1 MHHTRCD
8 FDIRHLLTQ
17 RTKDLARGVEVDL
30 LTNSPLEQTVS
41 RMAAT
46 LLLIDDN
53 AVQAATRQT
62 ILKRAGYFVIAALN
76 PARALEQFQTG
87 DFPAEIRLVI
97 TDHLMPGLNG
107 ADFVR
112 ALRKTHPTLPVM
124 VISGLEEAE
133 QAYDGLQVTFRMKPL
148 LPDQLLA
155 TVHQLVEEKPDS
167 ALPPIN

>member
-1 MHHTRCD
+1 
-8 FDIRHLLTQ
+8 
-17 RTKDLARGVEVDL
+17 
-30 LTNSPLEQTVS
+30 
-41 RMAAT
+41 MAAT

-87 DFPAEIRLVI
+87 DFPSEIRLVI

-133 QAYDGLQVTFRMKPL
+133 QAYDGLEVTFRMKPL

-155 TVHQLVEEKPDS
+155 TVHQLVEERPDS